1 MIHVK
6 QLDMLVFIHT
16 LPWRGNRGALFWLH
30 IAQIGNSDKCPEIT
44 KIPEIVQF
52 NSVLRL
58 KSPQLSILP
67 FGGRD
72 KPFVT
77 FVEALLLEVHTLGQ
91 VDETREVNILLLL
104 IISESLDS
112 SAIKVAITLPP
123 TPPLIIMQKS

>member
-1 MIHVK
+1 
-6 QLDMLVFIHT
+6 MLVFIHT

-58 KSPQLSILP
+58 KSPQSSILP
-67 FGGRD
+67 FDGRD

-91 VDETREVNILLLL
+91 VAETREVNIVLLL